1 MTVVLMVRL
10 LLVVVGVIV
19 VENAK
24 LELLL
29 DGHGYP
35 ANHSGLIMATAPAS
49 RLLRVCFVVK
59 VLK

>member
-1 MTVVLMVRL
+1 MTVVLRL

-29 DGHGYP
+29 E
-35 ANHSGLIMATAPAS
+35 
-49 RLLRVCFVVK
+49 LLDVIVV
-59 VLK
+59 L